1 MYRPPVYTC
10 DWERTFFWERN
21 AFSWKIPQIKVGFC
35 SAATFL
41 SSGWFSKAG
50 FLKSAMVKSWTESC
64 DAGYLSPPQQ
74 TPQSPFDLLLFSR
87 SRDLISFVSEIWS
100 EQAPSW
106 TARVFL
112 FIFPKTKINSVR
124 QIIKIHVTIIAL
136 GTPSHHIISRHFDKS
151 SFQACASCG
160 AYNARVQWDKFFPHL
175 IVSNNS
181 NPPNRLKQLKV

>member
-74 TPQSPFDLLLFSR
+74 TPQSPFDLLLFSFSQR
-87 SRDLISFVSEIWS
+87 FDLFCFRDLIRASSELDCACLSFHLPENQDKFSTSNHQNTCQHI
-100 EQAPSW
+100 A
-106 TARVFL
+106 
-112 FIFPKTKINSVR
+112 
-124 QIIKIHVTIIAL
+124 IIGDPI
-136 GTPSHHIISRHFDKS
+136 SSYHIS
-151 SFQACASCG
+151 SFWQ
-160 AYNARVQWDKFFPHL
+160 
-175 IVSNNS
+175 IVISGL
-181 NPPNRLKQLKV
+181 R